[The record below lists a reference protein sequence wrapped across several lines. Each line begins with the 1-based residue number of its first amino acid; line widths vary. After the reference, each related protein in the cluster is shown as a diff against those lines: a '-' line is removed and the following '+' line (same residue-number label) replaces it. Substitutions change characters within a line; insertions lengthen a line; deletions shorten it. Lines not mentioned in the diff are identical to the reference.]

1 MLGQR
6 DFKVDMQRE
15 RACTKVLKSEA
26 YVPWMDTE
34 VWGTYESGVPGTCG
48 TYTQ

>member
-15 RACTKVLKSEA
+15 RACTTVPKSEA

-34 VWGTYESGVPGTCG
+34 GVRDI
-48 TYTQ
+48 